1 MNDPTR
7 VFVIL
12 SGEHPTLPLAE
23 MSAILDANRIP
34 FKIAESFFKLVEID
48 ADIHA
53 VKTIADR
60 GAFMDEVGEEIVHSG
75 PTLDEI
81 DDAVKSS
88 DLPRDRKS
96 TRLNSSHSQISYAV
110 FCLKKK
116 KKTNTTNIHTTI
128 LNAEHH

>member
-1 MNDPTR
+1 MTDPTR

-48 ADIHA
+48 ADIAA

-60 GAFMDEVGEEIVHSG
+60 GAFMDELGEEIVHSG
-75 PTLDEI
+75 PTMAEI

-88 DLPRDRKS
+88 DLPRYLQEDESFSDRVL
-96 TRLNSSHSQISYAV
+96 RYGGGLEEFSSRQVSWDARS
-110 FCLKKK
+110 
-116 KKTNTTNIHTTI
+116 
-128 LNAEHH
+128 

>member
-1 MNDPTR
+1 MTDPTR

-34 FKIAESFFKLVEID
+34 FKISESFFKLVEID

-60 GAFMDEVGEEIVHSG
+60 GAFMDEVAEEIVHSG
-75 PTLDEI
+75 PTMAEI
-81 DDAVKSS
+81 ADAVKSS
-88 DLPRDRKS
+88 ALQR
-96 TRLNSSHSQISYAV
+96 Y
-110 FCLKKK
+110 
-116 KKTNTTNIHTTI
+116 IHQD
-128 LNAEHH
+128 ER